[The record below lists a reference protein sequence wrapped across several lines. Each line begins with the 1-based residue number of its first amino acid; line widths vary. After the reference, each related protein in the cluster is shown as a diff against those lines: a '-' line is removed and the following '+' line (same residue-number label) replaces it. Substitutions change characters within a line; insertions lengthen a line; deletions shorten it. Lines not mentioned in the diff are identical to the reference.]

1 MHARAHTHILNVRFF
16 LTNVHSNV
24 EAEAQI
30 FLLPGY
36 WVWGYR
42 ACRCAFITHLTADC
56 CSVPVHETLYCFTF
70 MCTPKL
76 YQFFLNVFEFL
87 KIQKRW
93 SVTAASRFFIFIS
106 LPFFC
111 HMSWEMTV
119 PFAHIK
125 ILIAWF
131 CLVCWFVLPCLQKLL
146 CCCRSSCSAVK
157 L

>member
-1 MHARAHTHILNVRFF
+1 MWDFF

-24 EAEAQI
+24 ETEAQI

-36 WVWGYR
+36 RVWGYR
-42 ACRCAFITHLTADC
+42 ACRCDFITHLTADC
-56 CSVPVHETLYCFTF
+56 GSVPVHQTLYCFTF
-70 MCTPKL
+70 MFTPKP
-76 YQFFLNVFEFL
+76 YQFL
-87 KIQKRW
+87 KCFWILKNSRW

-106 LPFFC
+106 PPLFC
-111 HMSWEMTV
+111 HMSWEKTV

-146 CCCRSSCSAVK
+146 CCSRSSCSAVK